1 MKKILNQYNLGD
13 MTLIYLLEPENECC
27 GMTIIPK
34 SMEFDLEHDLS
45 RKIKVISLSQAKI
58 VGDNYPGQYF
68 GGESMRES
76 DTTRSLK
83 YWKQCC
89 ENNNDTT
96 EIKTYFK
103 SENGLETV
111 NTVTYYDGE
120 EYIVVK
126 NELIN
131 NTPND
136 VKCEMLSSFTLSNI
150 SPFSDGAGEETLV
163 LHRLRSRWS
172 MEARLVSEKLEDLQL
187 EDCWCY
193 WNDNNIRFGQIGSM
207 PVKNYFPFMA
217 LEDTKNNVIWGVQ
230 MGSAASWQMEVAKG
244 DDGVILSGGLAD
256 REFGHWVKTI
266 KKGGNFESLE
276 AVISVCNGDI
286 DDISHRLTSSQ
297 ERNLNVPKSEENLPV
312 IFNEYCTTWGNPS
325 HENILGILDAIKG
338 KGIDYF
344 VVDCGWFKEDGVHWS
359 VSMGEYLPSDKLF
372 PCGIDKTVKAIND
385 CGMKAGIW
393 FEFENIGPKCRMFDD
408 TEHMLKRDGL
418 PLTTQNRRFWD
429 MNDPWVKNY
438 LKERVIDFMNNN
450 GFEYIKVD
458 YNETIGIGCDNED
471 SLGEGLRSN
480 MEGTVEFFK
489 KIKEN
494 VKDVIIEN
502 CASGG
507 NRLEPIFM
515 GLSSMASFSDAH
527 ECVEIPII
535 AANLHRAIL
544 PKQSQIWSVI
554 RKSDDTKRISYSING
569 GVLGRLCLSGDV
581 TDLNSEQWQ
590 TIDNG
595 IAFYKKAASYIKNG
609 KSRIYRF
616 TTGSDRHPKGYQA
629 IVRENGN
636 GTLVTVHTFGGAVPS
651 ELRVEIPKGKQIED
665 SYSHK
670 AVNAEICG
678 NELVIKDVEDFAG
691 YSFVIV

>member
-1 MKKILNQYNLGD
+1 MKKILNQYTLGD
-13 MTLIYLLEPENECC
+13 MTVVYLLDTDNGCC
-27 GMTIIPK
+27 GMTVVPSDIP
-34 SMEFDLEHDLS
+34 FDLEHDKT
-45 RKIKVISLSQAKI
+45 RRIKVISLAQAKVI
-58 VGDNYPGQYF
+58 GDNYPGQYF

-83 YWKQCC
+83 YVNQTF
-89 ENNNDTT
+89 NNG

-103 SENGLETV
+103 SESGLEMV
-111 NTVTYYDGE
+111 NTVSYCEGD
-120 EYIVVK
+120 EYVTIG

-131 NTPND
+131 NTEND
-136 VKCEMLSSFTLSNI
+136 VKCEMLASFTLSNL
-150 SPFSDGAGEETLV
+150 SPYSLGAGEETLV

-193 WNDNNIRFGQIGSM
+193 WNDNNVRFGQVGSM

-217 LEDTKNNVIWGVQ
+217 LEDTANNVIWGVQ
-230 MGSAASWQMEVAKG
+230 MGSPASWQMEIGKG

-256 REFGHWVKTI
+256 REFGHWIKTV
-266 KKGGNFESLE
+266 KKGDSFKSLD
-276 AVISVCNGDI
+276 ATISVCKGDI
-286 DDISHRLTSSQ
+286 DDISHRLTSAQ
-297 ERNLNVPKSEENLPV
+297 VKNLDIPESEESLPI
-312 IFNEYCTTWGNPS
+312 IFNEYCTTWGDPS

-344 VVDCGWFKEDGVHWS
+344 VVDSGWFREDGVHWS

-372 PCGIDKTVKAIND
+372 PQGIDATVRAINES
-385 CGMKAGIW
+385 GMKAGIW
-393 FEFENIGPKCRMFDD
+393 FEFENIGPKCKIFND
-408 TEHMLKRDGL
+408 TEHMLHRDGL

-429 MNDPWVKNY
+429 MNDEWVKSY
-438 LKERVIDFMNNN
+438 LNERVIDFMNDN

-489 KIKEN
+489 RIRGN
-494 VKDVIIEN
+494 VKDVVIEN

-507 NRLEPIFM
+507 NRLEPTFM

-544 PKQSQIWSVI
+544 PRQSQIWSVI
-554 RKSDDTKRISYSING
+554 RKSDDIKRIAYSINA

-581 TDLNSEQWQ
+581 TDLSDEQWA

-595 IAFYKKAASYIKNG
+595 IAFYKEAAPYIKNG
-609 KSRIYRF
+609 KSRLYRN

-629 IVRENGN
+629 LVRENKSGV
-636 GTLVTVHTFGGAVPS
+636 LVTVHTFGGDMP
-651 ELRVEIPKGKQIED
+651 EEIRVKLPKGSEIRA

-670 AVNAEICG
+670 ALDAKVSDG
-678 NELVIKDVEDFAG
+678 ELILKNVEGFAG
-691 YSFVIV
+691 YSFII